1 MLLSRIILQH
11 SMRLFVKMLA
21 EAAKAPC
28 TVAFHNI
35 LIKASCIWMSNSNIC
50 HVQLH
55 TPNCLPEMG
64 LFNPFTFTAVCYT
77 LVAAGSFI
85 HPLQANCQPFSSSP
99 PCIPTHMVSVAGS
112 SGGKTTKF
120 CLPISPSSKEPRRDM

>member
-11 SMRLFVKMLA
+11 SMRLFVKTLA
-21 EAAKAPC
+21 ETAKAAC

-64 LFNPFTFTAVCYT
+64 LFNPFSSTAICYT
-77 LVAAGSFI
+77 LVAAGSFT
-85 HPLQANCQPFSSSP
+85 HPLQANCHPFSSSP
-99 PCIPTHMVSVAGS
+99 PCILTHMVSVAGS
-112 SGGKTTKF
+112 SGGKPTKF
-120 CLPISPSSKEPRRDM
+120 CFLIYPSSKEPRSDM